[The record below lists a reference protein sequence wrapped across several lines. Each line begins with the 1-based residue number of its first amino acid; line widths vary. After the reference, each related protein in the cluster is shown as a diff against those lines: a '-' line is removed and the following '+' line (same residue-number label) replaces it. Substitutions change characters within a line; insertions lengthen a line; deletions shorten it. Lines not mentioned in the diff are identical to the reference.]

1 MYELCS
7 WSEIQYHKDITS
19 CFYASRVYSIR
30 RHAEIWYRTFMVS
43 WSIVLLL
50 FFVSF
55 SLQTIDNIAQQSVR
69 CTINDIYILLALA
82 IESCCNNSAIDDF
95 VYAFPPLRIIDFI
108 LGIVLYR
115 LYITNFSIRIKQWI
129 CRQPAFMLSILDII
143 VVSISALTFIPY
155 SSLPSW
161 IRFAPL
167 FWLPFSLSI
176 YWFAISSNTHGI
188 LSRLLKHRA
197 LVFLGNISF
206 EIYMLHGIVITLCI
220 YIWGHIIGYDKVCNP
235 MLFVISLAMSIVAA
249 YVFAI
254 IMRIGRYKYKKNINE
269 QE

>member
-1 MYELCS
+1 MSFVAGVKFDVIKTFLHIFMLQEFTLSEDMLRYGTGLS
-7 WSEIQYHKDITS
+7 WFLGALFFCY
-19 CFYASRVYSIR
+19 
-30 RHAEIWYRTFMVS
+30 
-43 WSIVLLL
+43 LL
-50 FFVSF
+50 FPFLYRQLIVSRNKVF
-55 SLQTIDNIAQQSVR
+55 GALLT
-69 CTINDIYILLALA
+69 IYILLALA

-197 LVFLGNISF
+197 LVFLGKISF